1 MQFGEGAPAS
11 PRVHACGRLD
21 LPHPA
26 AILTEQPSDT
36 RRSYLLQSRSSGLPL
51 KSMSSISKPI
61 GRGRRGLTESWR
73 QSAQRNLD
81 YLRRASPARDDSVS
95 GLFHPSTKVR
105 LHYETARSGGD
116 HQPERNWQRRTFEVV
131 EAPCGGRQAKGSYFK
146 RASIQP
152 HLHRD
157 PDQVRMVL
165 RAKLLL
171 EQ

>member
-1 MQFGEGAPAS
+1 MQFGKGAPAS

-21 LPHPA
+21 LL

-51 KSMSSISKPI
+51 KSMSSSSSPLEGAGEGLPKAG
-61 GRGRRGLTESWR
+61 GR
-73 QSAQRNLD
+73 AQK

-95 GLFHPSTKVR
+95 GLFHSSTEVR

-131 EAPCGGRQAKGSYFK
+131 EWPCGGRQAKGSYFK

-157 PDQVRMVL
+157 PDQVRMAL

>member
-1 MQFGEGAPAS
+1 MQFGQGAPAS

-26 AILTEQPSDT
+26 AILTEQPSHT
-36 RRSYLLQSRSSGLPL
+36 RRSYLLQSRSSGLPQ
-51 KSMSSISKPI
+51 KSMSSSSKPI

-95 GLFHPSTKVR
+95 GLFHSSTKVR
-105 LHYETARSGGD
+105 LHSVRDRPLRGGGTTNLNAIGN
-116 HQPERNWQRRTFEVV
+116 EGLLKLSKRL
-131 EAPCGGRQAKGSYFK
+131 EAAGRP
-146 RASIQP
+146 SIQP

-157 PDQVRMVL
+157 PDQVRMAL

>member
-11 PRVHACGRLD
+11 PRVHTCGRLD
-21 LPHPA
+21 LL

-73 QSAQRNLD
+73 ARTEICTISAERIIH
-81 YLRRASPARDDSVS
+81 S
-95 GLFHPSTKVR
+95 STKVR

-157 PDQVRMVL
+157 PDQVRMAL